1 MSVVCL
7 YIHECVCEGV
17 GERERECVC
26 VSLCCMN
33 VCQTVFTF
41 QLGSI
46 EDDNIM

>member
-7 YIHECVCEGV
+7 YIHECVCMGVGV

-33 VCQTVFTF
+33 VFKRYLPFNWEV
-41 QLGSI
+41 
-46 EDDNIM
+46 